1 MKTKSKSRRAF
12 LLAAGAGSAGAVAAV
27 VVAGRKAEGHRAEK
41 VMAAKEDGYRAS
53 EHIQKY
59 YKTTEV

>member
-1 MKTKSKSRRAF
+1 MTTKSKSRRAF
-12 LLAAGAGSAGAVAAV
+12 LLAAGAGGAGAVAAV
-27 VVAGRKAEGHRAEK
+27 VVARQKPEGQRAEK
-41 VMAAKEDGYRAS
+41 VMAGKQDGYRAS